1 VVARAR
7 EKGVAV
13 KILLLFPPQDQ
24 IVSPSYMKTIQEGL
38 GFLPSLGL
46 LYLGTY
52 LQERT
57 RHEVDLLD
65 AYVDRM
71 SFADVE
77 RYIRETRPDA
87 VGIGAMTFTLVDAV
101 DAARIVKKIDPSI
114 PVILGGPHTALFP
127 RESVDL
133 PCIDYVVMGE
143 GEVPLAQLLDRLE
156 ESGRMRGA
164 EWRGEDGRPNGC
176 VTDDIPAVLEKNTV
190 VQKHRYFFNDLD
202 TLPIPRRELGPYRKY
217 STVVSR
223 RPPTTI
229 MVSSRGCPYSCS
241 FCYTAGGKK
250 YRERTPGDVVAEM
263 KRCIEL
269 GIHEFLFFDETFTIN
284 KERIYAICDA
294 IIESRI
300 DVTWDVRARVDCVDA
315 DLLRKMRRAGCGR
328 VQYGIESGTQRVMD
342 ILNKGTT
349 LEQARNAIRWTHDAG
364 MSTYADFM
372 IGAPGETREEIAE
385 TLRFAQSLRLDY
397 VHFSVTMPL
406 PNTVL
411 HRMGVRQGLITDDTW
426 RAFARN
432 PTSEF
437 QIPYWTEVFTREEL
451 DELIQQC
458 IKSTYLRPAYLLRS
472 IGNIRSFGEFVRKAR
487 AGVKLA
493 MMGL

>member
-1 VVARAR
+1 M
-7 EKGVAV
+7 

-24 IVSPSYMKTIQEGL
+24 IVSPGYMKTIQEGL

-46 LYLGTY
+46 LYLATY

-65 AYVDRM
+65 AYVERM
-71 SFADVE
+71 SFDDVE
-77 RYIRETRPDA
+77 AYIRKTQPDA
-87 VGIGAMTFTLVDAV
+87 VGIGAMTFTLIDAL
-101 DAARIVKKIDPSI
+101 DAARRVKAVDPSI
-114 PVILGGPHTALFP
+114 PVVLGGPHTALFP

-133 PCIDYVVMGE
+133 PCIDYVIMGE

-156 ESGRMRGA
+156 EIGRVRGA
-164 EWRGEDGRPNGC
+164 SWRGDDGLPLGGKSA
-176 VTDDIPAVLEKNTV
+176 TDDLPAVLEKLTTTM
-190 VQKHRYFFNDLD
+190 KHRYFFQDLD
-202 TLPIPRRELGPYRKY
+202 TLPLPKRELGPFKKY

-250 YRERTPGDVVAEM
+250 YRERTPADVVAEM
-263 KRCIEL
+263 KACIDI

-294 IIESRI
+294 VIESGI
-300 DVTWDVRARVDCVDA
+300 DVSWDVRARVDCVDA
-315 DLLRKMRRAGCGR
+315 DLLKKMRRAGCGR

-349 LEQARNAIRWTHDAG
+349 LEQARNAIKWTKAAG

-372 IGAPGETREEIAE
+372 IGAPGETRAEIME
-385 TLRFAQSLRLDY
+385 TLRFAESLKLDY
-397 VHFSVTMPL
+397 LHFSVTMPL

-411 HRMGVRQGLITDDTW
+411 HRMGIRQGIITEDTW
-426 RAFARN
+426 RDFAKN
-432 PTSEF
+432 PTNAFEV
-437 QIPYWTEVFTREEL
+437 PYWTEIFTREEL
-451 DELIQQC
+451 DDLVTQC